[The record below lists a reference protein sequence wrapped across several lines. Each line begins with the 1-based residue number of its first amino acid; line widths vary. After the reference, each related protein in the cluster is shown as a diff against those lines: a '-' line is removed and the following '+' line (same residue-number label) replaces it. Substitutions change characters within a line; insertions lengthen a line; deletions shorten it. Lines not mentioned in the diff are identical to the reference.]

1 MEVYADPFTLR
12 RSSGSLVS
20 LSEDGFFQAWRGRK
34 RPDAR
39 QNRTILAFL
48 GIEEVIHGGQDPIFG
63 LERRSAS
70 QQSFRK
76 GTKISY
82 FSRHNLSPVHD
93 HHVVG
98 HAGHNT
104 KIMSHEK
111 HGYAEIVSQIPQ
123 DFQDAGL
130 YGNAEPVVGSS
141 ARRRSGF
148 VAKDMAIMT
157 RWRMPPENSCG

>member
-1 MEVYADPFTLR
+1 MEVYADPFYFEKKLGRDLVALVGRWFFFKRGETLR
-12 RSSGSLVS
+12 SVPTL
-20 LSEDGFFQAWRGRK
+20 AK
-34 RPDAR
+34 
-39 QNRTILAFL
+39 NRTILAFL

-70 QQSFRK
+70 QQSFYVRV
-76 GTKISY
+76 GRILENFPH
-82 FSRHNLSPVHD
+82 FSLFHNLSPVHD
-93 HHVVG
+93 HHAVG

-130 YGNAEPVVGSS
+130 YGNVELVVGSS
-141 ARRRSGF
+141 ARRRSC
-148 VAKDMAIMT
+148 
-157 RWRMPPENSCG
+157 SLL